1 MHSHQDAYN
10 KFQTSAPTSTTIWCG
25 PSNPM
30 YPADYLSELEAEE
43 PLAFHKRRQLAE
55 PLVYLFIYF
64 PFRHHEKS
72 NTDFMFQLT
81 TFTWSSASVQSIY
94 LLCLH
99 RMLPCSLQA
108 LPTLYFLYSRLHPI
122 YPDLLLLNYSNQHC
136 VSSRPPQ
143 SDVNGDQSYNRSRSA
158 CRGLNGS
165 IHRPT

>member
-1 MHSHQDAYN
+1 
-10 KFQTSAPTSTTIWCG
+10 
-25 PSNPM
+25 M
-30 YPADYLSELEAEE
+30 YPADYLSGTGS
-43 PLAFHKRRQLAE
+43 RRTTSFPQTTTADSRN
-55 PLVYLFIYF
+55 PSFIYLFIF
-64 PFRHHEKS
+64 LSATMRNPIQTSCS
-72 NTDFMFQLT
+72 NSP

-122 YPDLLLLNYSNQHC
+122 YPDLLFLNYSNQHC

-143 SDVNGDQSYNRSRSA
+143 SDVTVDQSYNRSRSA

-165 IHRPT
+165 ILRPT

>member
-1 MHSHQDAYN
+1 
-10 KFQTSAPTSTTIWCG
+10 
-25 PSNPM
+25 M
-30 YPADYLSELEAEE
+30 YPADYLSGTGS
-43 PLAFHKRRQLAE
+43 RRTTSFPQTTTANLRN
-55 PLVYLFIYF
+55 PSFIYIFIYF

-72 NTDFMFQLT
+72 NTDFMFQFT
-81 TFTWSSASVQSIY
+81 TIHLVLCVSSVHLSS
-94 LLCLH
+94 LH

-143 SDVNGDQSYNRSRSA
+143 SDVTGDQSYNRSRSA

-165 IHRPT
+165 ILRPT